1 MTTTYLTLSDA
12 GGVVCVSGR
21 ADEKIITA
29 KADGTA
35 KAGHVVAVRGIGT
48 VGTDGDILG
57 VTVAANVTDW
67 FTGILLPK
75 YNVDCDTAVADG
87 DLVEIVIP
95 KARRFYNVAISDPGG
110 DKEIGM
116 AVDFPAADVGN
127 MAIAGS
133 AIETVDY
140 YAITTQ
146 LTKNGSRFCE
156 VRWA

>member
-1 MTTTYLTLSDA
+1 MATTYLKLSDA

-35 KAGHVVAVRGIGT
+35 KAGQPVAVRGIGT
-48 VGTDGDILG
+48 VGTDGDVLG
-57 VTVAANVTDW
+57 VTVAGNATDW

-87 DLVEIVIP
+87 GLVEIVIP
-95 KARRFYNVAISDPGG
+95 KARRLYNVAISDPTE
-110 DKEIGM
+110 DKEIGL

-133 AIETVDY
+133 TAEVVDF

-146 LTKNGSRFCE
+146 LTKDTSRFCE

>member
-1 MTTTYLTLSDA
+1 MATTYLKLSDA

-35 KAGHVVAVRGIGT
+35 KAGQPVAVRGIGT
-48 VGTDGDILG
+48 VGTDGDVLG
-57 VTVAANVTDW
+57 VTVAADATDW
-67 FTGILLPK
+67 VTGIVLPK

-95 KARRFYNVAISDPGG
+95 KARRLYNVAISDPTE
-110 DKEIGM
+110 DKEIGL

-133 AIETVDY
+133 TAEVVDF

-146 LTKNGSRFCE
+146 LTKDTSRFCE